1 MTWIEAVKAMEDG
14 KKIRKQEWEEDWFL
28 YVNKN
33 NIIELSDS
41 FAAYTMQSHFEGPW
55 EISQAYEDT
64 RDNDWEIF
72 LP

>member
-28 YVNKN
+28 CVNKN
-33 NIIELSDS
+33 NMIEFSAS
-41 FAAYTMQSHFEGPW
+41 FAAYTLQSHLEGPW

-64 RDNDWEIF
+64 RDNDWEIHQ
-72 LP
+72 P